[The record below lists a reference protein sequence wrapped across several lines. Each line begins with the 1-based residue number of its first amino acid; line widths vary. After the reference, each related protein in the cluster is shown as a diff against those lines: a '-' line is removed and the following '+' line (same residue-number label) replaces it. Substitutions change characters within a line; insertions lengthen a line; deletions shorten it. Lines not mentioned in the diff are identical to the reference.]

1 MSAARAGAILMVA
14 ILAAPVVARAG
25 EASEAGAAPLIAGV
39 RLGAPSCP
47 ILPVAWPDFVEALR
61 VELAGRAPSTPP
73 TGVALAIEPCDVGT
87 KSVRV
92 AIDGGPARDV
102 GLEDVAPAARPRALA
117 LAVAELVR
125 ETPVPPA
132 PPPPAAPPPTP
143 MSPPAPLVRTAS
155 HPYHATYGIEGLG
168 RYFPSRHTDQWGGRL
183 ALGDEQPGTHW
194 ELFLEALTG
203 GRRVDAGDVVVQS
216 FGAGYALG
224 PVTPIGRARLRSAL
238 AVAFDWTRVEGASPS
253 PGVQAQSGGGLTI
266 ALGARFA
273 LALPVGGG
281 AWLHAF
287 VEPAWA
293 LRHLDADVDGA
304 PVAGVHGP
312 SVSFGIGGV
321 YERP

>member
-92 AIDGGPARDV
+92 AID
-102 GLEDVAPAARPRALA
+102 VA
-117 LAVAELVR
+117 
-125 ETPVPPA
+125 
-132 PPPPAAPPPTP
+132 PAAPPPTP